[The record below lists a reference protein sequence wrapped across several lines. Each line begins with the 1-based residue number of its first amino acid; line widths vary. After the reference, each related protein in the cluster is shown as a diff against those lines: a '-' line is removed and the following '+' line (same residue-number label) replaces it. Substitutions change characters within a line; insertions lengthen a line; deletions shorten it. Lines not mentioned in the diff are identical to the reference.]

1 VKSEGLLSADGSR
14 PLAAMGFF
22 IFSSRYLR
30 HDPCLYLKAAAPVL
44 HLNSI
49 REWRPGLE
57 NNNHYR
63 AFTFDIA

>member
-1 VKSEGLLSADGSR
+1 VKSEGLLAADGSR

-22 IFSSRYLR
+22 ILSSRYLR
-30 HDPCLYLKAAAPVL
+30 HAPCQYLKAPAPVL
-44 HLNSI
+44 LLNSVW
-49 REWRPGLE
+49 EWRPGLE